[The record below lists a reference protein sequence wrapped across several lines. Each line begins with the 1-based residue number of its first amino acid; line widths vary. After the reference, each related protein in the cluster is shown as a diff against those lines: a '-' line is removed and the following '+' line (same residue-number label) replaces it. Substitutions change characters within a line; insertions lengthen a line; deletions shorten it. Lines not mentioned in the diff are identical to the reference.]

1 MKIMKLYWMKID
13 QVQVRNNKCLERNST
28 VLNQINHQLKLS
40 LFNRIWKIKNDIT
53 IIYKQNHKLGL
64 DRSGNIIPFNNISQ
78 PLINRFY
85 LVLFIMEQ
93 IYIIN
98 NLFIR
103 LFFEYTIKLLIE
115 NTYTTT
121 TTFWR

>member
-53 IIYKQNHKLGL
+53 IIYKQNHKLVTK
-64 DRSGNIIPFNNISQ
+64 
-78 PLINRFY
+78 LIMKDYKKTTNQK
-85 LVLFIMEQ
+85 LK
-93 IYIIN
+93 
-98 NLFIR
+98 
-103 LFFEYTIKLLIE
+103 TIK
-115 NTYTTT
+115 NK
-121 TTFWR
+121 

>member
-53 IIYKQNHKLGL
+53 IIYKQNHKIVTKLIMKHYKKTTNRKL
-64 DRSGNIIPFNNISQ
+64 KIIKN
-78 PLINRFY
+78 
-85 LVLFIMEQ
+85 
-93 IYIIN
+93 
-98 NLFIR
+98 
-103 LFFEYTIKLLIE
+103 K
-115 NTYTTT
+115 
-121 TTFWR
+121 